1 MLQEFV
7 AWFGDF
13 TTDFVVTVNPALTVS
28 VSPSTITENRR
39 TSVTVS
45 SKDAS
50 TGAVVAG
57 RLWIDGVDTAA
68 TGQAFSRTYNGAE
81 TLTVRAPGYPETP
94 VPVVFY
100 SP

>member
-1 MLQEFV
+1 MLQELV
-7 AWFGDF
+7 TWFGDF
-13 TTDFVVTVNPALTVS
+13 TPDVAVSVAPALTVS
-28 VSPSTITENRR
+28 ASPSTITEGRR

-57 RLWIDGVDTAA
+57 RVWIDSVDTAA
-68 TGQAFSRTYNGAE
+68 TNQAFSRTYNGAE
-81 TLTVRAPGYPETP
+81 TLTVRAPGYAETR
-94 VPVVFY
+94 VAVVFF